1 MNQKKVLVTGGSRG
15 IGLGIALRFAR
26 AGCCV
31 GIVGRGQQQLTAAQD
46 KAAEEGVVLH
56 AYSCDLQDSTQI
68 NETVSR
74 FATQHNGLDILCCNA
89 GIFPS
94 APLAEMT
101 EQQWDEVL
109 AINSKGTFLSV
120 KAAIPWLKQA
130 EYGRVVITSS
140 ITGPVTGYPGWAHYA
155 ASKAALLGFMR
166 TAALELA
173 ADNITVN
180 AVLPGNIFTEGL
192 ESMGEEYVAAMI
204 KAVPLKRLGTVDD
217 IAAAV
222 QFLASK
228 EAGYITGQTLII
240 DGGQILPESLS

>member
-26 AGCCV
+26 AGYCV
-31 GIVGRGQQQLTAAQD
+31 GILGRNPQHLIAAQD
-46 KAAEEGVVLH
+46 TAAKEGLTLQG
-56 AYSCDLQDSTQI
+56 YRCDLQDWSQL
-68 NETVSR
+68 NEAVSR
-74 FATQHNGLDILCCNA
+74 FATEHNGLDILCTNA

-101 EQQWDEVL
+101 EQQWDDVL
-109 AINSKGTFLSV
+109 AVNSKGTFLSV
-120 KAAIPWLKQA
+120 KAALPWLKQA

-140 ITGPVTGYPGWAHYA
+140 ITGPITGYPGWAHYA
-155 ASKAALLGFMR
+155 ASKAAQLGFMR

-173 ADNITVN
+173 QDNITVN

-192 ESMGEEYVAAMI
+192 ENMGEEYIAAMVN
-204 KAVPLKRLGTVDD
+204 AVPLKRLGTVDD

-240 DGGQILPESLS
+240 DGGQILPESLN